1 MNKTEIENKL
11 ITDIQTK
18 MAMGFLEQ
26 GLIKEAENK
35 LEEFGLTKK
44 EIKKLFKENDKYIKV
59 VKEKNDKISQNR
71 K

>member
-1 MNKTEIENKL
+1 MKEINDRL

-18 MAMGFLEQ
+18 MVMGFLEQ
-26 GLIKEAENK
+26 GLVKEAENK

-59 VKEKNDKISQNR
+59 VKEKNNGNR
-71 K
+71 

>member
-1 MNKTEIENKL
+1 MNEENMKEINDRL

-18 MAMGFLEQ
+18 MVMGFLEQ
-26 GLIKEAENK
+26 GLIKEAKNK

-44 EIKKLFKENDKYIKV
+44 EIQKLFEF
-59 VKEKNDKISQNR
+59 EEFGERRKNDNFKTN

>member
-1 MNKTEIENKL
+1 MTDEIDNRL

-26 GLIKEAENK
+26 GLVKEAENK

-59 VKEKNDKISQNR
+59 VKEKKNGSK
-71 K
+71 